1 MAEYGFSREK
11 FHFVVVLE
19 PDGTLV
25 SLDDIRD
32 RNDKGK
38 PIPRLDA
45 RPRRRGPFR
54 DRPEALLL
62 LGQYGLCPGTR

>member
-11 FHFVVVLE
+11 IHFQVVLE

-32 RNDKGK
+32 RNDEGQTD
-38 PIPRLDA
+38 PQA
-45 RPRRRGPFR
+45 RCSSPTAG
-54 DRPEALLL
+54 AA
-62 LGQYGLCPGTR
+62 PGSG